1 MRQTTFDDV
10 RPTRNGT
17 EPYDAKSA
25 LQKSIRRG
33 LEEDALYWA
42 AELAGWN
49 PESLW
54 KRLRVIA
61 SEDIGLASPSAAL
74 TVRALYENWRD
85 AQKDGEGE
93 GRLFI
98 THAVLILARA
108 KKSRIVD
115 HATITAFEG
124 GLAER
129 DVPDYA
135 LDRHTQRGRAKGRG
149 YQHFFEVGAKLE
161 NCELPDAYEDRA
173 KDLRI
178 RKENAPG
185 YIPVSKMQRMI
196 RNADGKPDSGVKS

>member
-98 THAVLILARA
+98 THRVRRRIGGTRRARLCLRPSYPA
-108 KKSRIVD
+108 GACQGAGISAFFRSRSE
-115 HATITAFEG
+115 TRE
-124 GLAER
+124 
-129 DVPDYA
+129 
-135 LDRHTQRGRAKGRG
+135 
-149 YQHFFEVGAKLE
+149 
-161 NCELPDAYEDRA
+161 
-173 KDLRI
+173 LRI
-178 RKENAPG
+178 TRR
-185 YIPVSKMQRMI
+185 I
-196 RNADGKPDSGVKS
+196 